1 MLVELVRARNF
12 DTYAKNGSVL
22 LLSYNS
28 QLFVS
33 KFFFFFARSFIQ
45 KFSKKSTKFILLR
58 ALLLIKFWTSQQK
71 FYCLSGKSVPVLNHS
86 NCAYF
91 FSLYWVAI
99 SSSAT
104 CIYCFL
110 SPFFSPPPPMSRL
123 KCLQVPSISSHMLAA
138 IGSKQPSFDFAA
150 ICQYL
155 YSTEVLKKNHYSH
168 CSFTCALW
176 RGIIT
181 FHELII
187 LLLMQHSLWLVL
199 ITGCTAEALRT
210 SKRLLTK
217 FVPTYSVFNLSN
229 GRGVERNA

>member
-1 MLVELVRARNF
+1 
-12 DTYAKNGSVL
+12 
-22 LLSYNS
+22 
-28 QLFVS
+28 
-33 KFFFFFARSFIQ
+33 
-45 KFSKKSTKFILLR
+45 
-58 ALLLIKFWTSQQK
+58 
-71 FYCLSGKSVPVLNHS
+71 
-86 NCAYF
+86 
-91 FSLYWVAI
+91 
-99 SSSAT
+99 
-104 CIYCFL
+104 
-110 SPFFSPPPPMSRL
+110 MSRL

-168 CSFTCALW
+168 CSFTRALW

-187 LLLMQHSLWLVL
+187 FLLMQHSLWLVL

-210 SKRLLTK
+210 SKTLLTK

-229 GRGVERNA
+229 GRWSRFHWTRLPKEAVDAPSLEAFKDRLDVALGSLV

>member
-1 MLVELVRARNF
+1 MGLGKEVSCNNQSSSGTYISLEWRLTISLCSNCQATVLVELVRARNF

-22 LLSYNS
+22 LLFYNS

-33 KFFFFFARSFIQ
+33 KSFFFFFFARSFIQ

-110 SPFFSPPPPMSRL
+110 SRCCAHLSR
-123 KCLQVPSISSHMLAA
+123 V
-138 IGSKQPSFDFAA
+138 
-150 ICQYL
+150 
-155 YSTEVLKKNHYSH
+155 
-168 CSFTCALW
+168 
-176 RGIIT
+176 
-181 FHELII
+181 
-187 LLLMQHSLWLVL
+187 
-199 ITGCTAEALRT
+199 
-210 SKRLLTK
+210 
-217 FVPTYSVFNLSN
+217 
-229 GRGVERNA
+229 